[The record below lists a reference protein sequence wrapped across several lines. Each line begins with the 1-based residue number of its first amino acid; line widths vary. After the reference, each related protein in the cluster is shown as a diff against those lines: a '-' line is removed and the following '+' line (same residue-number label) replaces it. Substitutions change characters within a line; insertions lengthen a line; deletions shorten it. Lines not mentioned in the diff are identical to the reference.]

1 MIQYFKLKAAAKK
14 AAGGRQN
21 GNMNKFLASFAKSL
35 VFPLLLSAAVC
46 GLCMAGDTIATK
58 EDSAKGDIF
67 CYTWN
72 MEWFPFGKDDQYKAK
87 ADERIKAAGDMLYDA
102 VRTLQENSS
111 QGEQIFFLQE
121 INSQATCSKLISHL
135 KRPGLRLASISS
147 FYYGKNKD
155 KQQIAILTTLPVL
168 EKSFER
174 WRNEDGIKPPR
185 GFTYALLDGKDSY
198 IACFGLHLKANGAEE
213 ELSLV
218 KQQRETSSRQLLR
231 KIKEV
236 KESHTNKTVRVI
248 IAGDF
253 NTNVDDKKFLQ
264 EDTLRSLYAA
274 HYRSCFRDLKP
285 KDRVTHPGRG
295 RHQDATFDYILYKDF
310 PKDPVTK
317 IFPGTGVSDHHI
329 VGSKFE

>member
-1 MIQYFKLKAAAKK
+1 MIQYFKLKADCQCALSPKLRKMKK
-14 AAGGRQN
+14 LLS
-21 GNMNKFLASFAKSL
+21 FLARSYCL
-35 VFPLLLSAAVC
+35 PLLILVVMC
-46 GLCMAGDTIATK
+46 GCVRADEKAEPKSSGSPALL
-58 EDSAKGDIF
+58 

-72 MEWFPFGKDDQYKAK
+72 MEWFPAGKDDEFKAK
-87 ADERIKAAGDMLYDA
+87 ADERIKTAGEKLFNAAQ
-102 VRTLQENSS
+102 TLQKNSS
-111 QGEQIFFLQE
+111 SAEQIFFFQE
-121 INSQATCSKLISHL
+121 INGSATCNKLISHL
-135 KRPGLRLASISS
+135 NNPRLKIASISS
-147 FYYGKNKD
+147 FYRAKNQKD

-168 EKSFER
+168 EHSYER

-185 GFTYALLDGKDSY
+185 GFVYALLDYKDSY
-198 IACFGLHLKANGAEE
+198 IACFGLHLKANGAENE
-213 ELSLV
+213 FSLV

-236 KESHTNKTVRVI
+236 KASHTNKTVRVI

-295 RHQDATFDYILYKDF
+295 KYADTTFDYILYKDF